1 MEKKPH
7 SFCET
12 PEEKCT
18 MNYCDDNGCQNRKRE
33 LVNPLDQQT
42 PDEMAIGSMNSE
54 LTQLRAENERLLQA
68 LRIAI
73 KEKYQLSKREQS
85 FVERMQN
92 EGKPLPEQ
100 IKKRAMAYLKICSM
114 VGSKVWSINH

>member
-1 MEKKPH
+1 MEKKELSITKAIKRH
-7 SFCET
+7 EQLLKVCAELE
-12 PEEKCT
+12 PEPE
-18 MNYCDDNGCQNRKRE
+18 
-33 LVNPLDQQT
+33 
-42 PDEMAIGSMNSE
+42 SE
-54 LTQLRAENERLLQA
+54 LTQLRAENDRLIQA

-100 IKKRAMAYLKICSM
+100 IEKRAMAYLKICSI
-114 VGSKVWSINH
+114 VGSKVWSI